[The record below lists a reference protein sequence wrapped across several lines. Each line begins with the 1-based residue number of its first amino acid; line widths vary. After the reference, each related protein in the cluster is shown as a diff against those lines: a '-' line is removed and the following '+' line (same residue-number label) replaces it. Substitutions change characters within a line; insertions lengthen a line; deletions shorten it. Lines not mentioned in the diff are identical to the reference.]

1 MKAMIAGAGQVGVAL
16 AKYLRTENHDV
27 VLIGSDKSTL
37 GHLAEQL
44 DIQTVVGSASSP
56 AVLERAGADDV
67 DVFLAVTG
75 SDETNILSC
84 CLAKSM
90 FHVSKRI
97 ARLNA
102 VEYLVPKYADFLK
115 ELSVDVVISPE
126 IETATRVMAE
136 VSIAGAVDV
145 ASLANDQVQFI
156 GLKCRKNCALVGKTV
171 IEIRK
176 LIGDVNFS
184 ILAVRRKNQL
194 INLTDTPIRAGDEV
208 YILVASGHLERVL
221 DIFGYTYT
229 PPKSVLIFGGGHV
242 GFQLARMLEKA
253 DVHNITLIEKSEA
266 QAKFL
271 AEHLKETLVLY
282 GDGFDDVLLDDINFS
297 SYQMAIATTQS
308 DEDNI
313 LLSLLAKRNGM
324 ERTCALIHNDL
335 YKNYMQGLGV
345 DSLIDPDSVMDSAI
359 LQHLRKGRVQGGYFL
374 QSGLGE
380 VLEVS
385 VLKTA
390 KITRGPLGKIKIPEG
405 IVLGGVIRNGIF
417 IRPNQDLIVQE
428 GDTVFVFVATGRV
441 ADAEKLFTVELS
453 FF

>member
-27 VLIGSDKSTL
+27 VLIDSDKNVLT
-37 GHLAEQL
+37 HLAEQL
-44 DIQTVVGSASSP
+44 DIQTIVGSASSP
-56 AVLERAGADDV
+56 VVLDHAGAEDA

-75 SDETNILSC
+75 NDETNILSC

-90 FHVSKRI
+90 FHISKRI
-97 ARLNA
+97 ARLNSA
-102 VEYLVPKYADFLK
+102 EYLVPKYADFLQD
-115 ELSVDVVISPE
+115 LSVDVVVSPE

-156 GLKCRKNCALVGKTV
+156 GLKCRKNCVLVGKTV
-171 IEIRK
+171 SEVRK

-184 ILAVRRKNQL
+184 VLAVKRRNQL
-194 INLTDTPIRAGDEV
+194 IDFINTPIKAGDEIC
-208 YILVASGHLERVL
+208 ILVAAGHLERVL

-242 GFQLARMLEKA
+242 GFQLARMLEQA
-253 DVHNITLIEKSEA
+253 DVRNVSLIEKSET
-266 QAKFL
+266 QARFL
-271 AEHLKETLVLY
+271 AEHLKNTLVLH
-282 GDGFDDVLLDDINFS
+282 GDGFDDTLLDDIDFT

-324 ERTCALIHNDL
+324 ERTCALIQNDL

-345 DSLIDPDSVMDSAI
+345 DSLIDPDSVMVSAI
-359 LQHLRKGRVQGGYFL
+359 LQHLRKGRVEGGYFL

-380 VLEVS
+380 ILQVK

-390 KITRGPLGKIKIPEG
+390 RITKGPFGKIKIPTG
-405 IVLGGVIRNGIF
+405 IVVGGIIRKNIF
-417 IRPNQDLIVQE
+417 IRPNKDLIVQE
-428 GDTVFVFVATGRV
+428 GDTVFVFVETGHV